1 MVRNSC
7 KLQNIKF
14 PNFQTAKLTEFS
26 MCKTK
31 FRHFASNYG
40 QITESK
46 STLIFLFIVDPA
58 NPPPGPPEERA
69 VDENVISRVRA

>member
-1 MVRNSC
+1 
-7 KLQNIKF
+7 
-14 PNFQTAKLTEFS
+14 

-46 STLIFLFIVDPA
+46 STLIFFFIVDPA